1 MSFAWAEYL
10 ALAEALFR
18 ARATFADEE
27 ACCRA
32 AISRAYYA
40 AFCTARN
47 HARDNEGLTLPRSDR
62 GRVHQVVINYYNQH
76 AHRQHRVVGWNL
88 SQLRHRRNQVDY
100 DDPNLQRVDVV
111 TRHALNQARQV
122 FTVLRQLSS

>member
-18 ARATFADEE
+18 ERATFANEE

-40 AFCTARN
+40 AFCAARN
-47 HARDNEGLTLPRSDR
+47 YARDNEGLALRNTARD
-62 GRVHQVVINYYNQH
+62 HQIVFGHYDQGPS
-76 AHRQHRVVGWNL
+76 AQHRAIGWDL
-88 SQLRHRRNQVDY
+88 GQLRQRRNQADY
-100 DDPNLQRVDVV
+100 DDSNIHRADALAQNALQ
-111 TRHALNQARQV
+111 QARQV
-122 FTVLRQLSS
+122 FTALRILGP